1 MRSYAIALFL
11 LATAR
16 AMPAL
21 DQSPNDPNLVGS
33 VLGVVKECVEGDL
46 SLCLKEKA
54 LKYVESLSTAREM
67 DLAEGVSLI
76 GNGSPRSARA
86 YEPLAEDPKAREAQ
100 VESRLVD
107 SAADFL
113 ENHVIQFRMPSS
125 AVEGMKRSLEEARGK
140 KKKLKQLIPLL
151 AIAKLKIMA
160 LIPLF
165 LGIIAFAAAK
175 AVLLAKI
182 ALLVAGIIALKKLL
196 ASKHHETSY
205 EVVAH
210 PHHEEHYANSG
221 HGWGR
226 SIDEAQNLAYSG
238 HVKSD

>member
-1 MRSYAIALFL
+1 MRYAFALFL
-11 LATAR
+11 LASAG

-21 DQSPNDPNLVGS
+21 DKDPDHGVVGN
-33 VLGVVKECVEGDL
+33 VLGVVKECFDGDV

-54 LKYVESLSTAREM
+54 LKYVETLSSAREM
-67 DLAEGVSLI
+67 NLVEGITLI
-76 GNGSPRSARA
+76 GTGSPRSARS
-86 YEPLAEDPKAREAQ
+86 YEPLADEPKAREAQ
-100 VESRLVD
+100 LETRLVD

-113 ENHVIQFRMPSS
+113 ENHVVEFRMPSS

-182 ALLVAGIIALKKLL
+182 SLLVAGIIALKKLL

-210 PHHEEHYANSG
+210 PHHEEHYASSG

-226 SIDEAQNLAYSG
+226 SIDEAQDLAYSG

>member
-11 LATAR
+11 IAAAR

-21 DQSPNDPNLVGS
+21 EKDNEPSVVGN
-33 VLGVVKECVEGDL
+33 VLGVVKECFDGDV

-54 LKYVESLSTAREM
+54 LKYVETISSAREM
-67 DLAEGVSLI
+67 NLAEGVTLL
-76 GNGSPRSARA
+76 GTGSPRSARA
-86 YEPLAEDPKAREAQ
+86 YEPLADEPKAREAQ

-107 SAADFL
+107 IAAEFL
-113 ENHVIQFRMPSS
+113 ENHVIEFRMPSS

-140 KKKLKQLIPLL
+140 KKKLKQLLPLL
-151 AIAKLKIMA
+151 ALAKLKIMA

-175 AVLLAKI
+175 AVLLAKV

-210 PHHEEHYANSG
+210 PHHEEHYASSG

-226 SIDEAQNLAYSG
+226 SIDEAQNLAYAG
-238 HVKSD
+238 HIKSD

>member
-11 LATAR
+11 IATAR

-21 DQSPNDPNLVGS
+21 EKDSDPGAVGS
-33 VLGVVKECVEGDL
+33 VLAVVKECFDGDV

-54 LKYVESLSTAREM
+54 LKYVETISSAREM
-67 DLAEGVSLI
+67 NLAEGVTLL
-76 GNGSPRSARA
+76 GTGSPRSARA
-86 YEPLAEDPKAREAQ
+86 YEPLADEPKAREAQ

-107 SAADFL
+107 IAAEFL
-113 ENHVIQFRMPSS
+113 ENHVIEFRMPSS
-125 AVEGMKRSLEEARGK
+125 AVEGMKRSLDEARGK
-140 KKKLKQLIPLL
+140 KKKLKQLLPLL
-151 AIAKLKIMA
+151 ALAKLKIMA

-175 AVLLAKI
+175 AVLLAKVS
-182 ALLVAGIIALKKLL
+182 LLVAGIIALKKLL

-210 PHHEEHYANSG
+210 PHHEEHYASSG

-226 SIDEAQNLAYSG
+226 SIDEAQNLAYGG
-238 HVKSD
+238 HIKSD

>member
-1 MRSYAIALFL
+1 M
-11 LATAR
+11 
-16 AMPAL
+16 
-21 DQSPNDPNLVGS
+21 
-33 VLGVVKECVEGDL
+33 
-46 SLCLKEKA
+46 
-54 LKYVESLSTAREM
+54 STTKTCFIKDAFNII
-67 DLAEGVSLI
+67 S
-76 GNGSPRSARA
+76 
-86 YEPLAEDPKAREAQ
+86 
-100 VESRLVD
+100 
-107 SAADFL
+107 
-113 ENHVIQFRMPSS
+113 
-125 AVEGMKRSLEEARGK
+125 ARGK

-175 AVLLAKI
+175 AVLLAKV
-182 ALLVAGIIALKKLL
+182 ALLIAGIIALKKLL

-210 PHHEEHYANSG
+210 PHHEEHYPSSG

-226 SIDEAQNLAYSG
+226 AIDDAQNLAYAA